1 MTNRNQPALGV
12 HLLETIT
19 RGMYS
24 QPLHCIREYI
34 QNAYDSIREARRLT
48 SLTAAEGEVRL
59 LLDEDAERLTI
70 HDNGMGLSPEAAAV
84 HLLDIGKSAK
94 ARTLM
99 GSDQNAGFRGI
110 GRLAGISYCKRLR
123 FETSAGDGR
132 RCTVEFDA
140 AGINRLTARGQE
152 PTDLV
157 EAVGSNA
164 RIWEEAESG
173 ADPYLKVTLDGLGR
187 ASPFLNEGRLAAYL
201 AQVAPVPFDP
211 ATWSFCEKITAI
223 AEESAA
229 DSSIEEIKIVI
240 CDADGHPRIDV
251 RRPFK
256 DVFQTKDGN
265 AKNPRTV
272 NVTDIARLPVGCPDE
287 AGWWGWIG
295 VHEMRGALADL
306 PFAGLRIRMHNIAVG
321 DDALIGKLF
330 TTRSLSR
337 WCFGEIHV
345 TDLSLIPNSQRN
357 DFEQTASWRRLK
369 ERLRE
374 AAKLLEKEIRRESTQ
389 RNRSVATIAKKAEK
403 EVGTARRAMDSGF
416 LSQEEKQNT
425 VRRLERTRGRLE
437 TEEQRKSRTKGEKDV
452 LRRQRRAVETALSDV
467 RAVKKTG
474 TEKALAH
481 LNKQARGALR
491 VVFRVLGEELAEPQ
505 FKKLQQRIYREL
517 RPGKRT

>member
-1 MTNRNQPALGV
+1 
-12 HLLETIT
+12 
-19 RGMYS
+19 MYS

-48 SLTAAEGEVRL
+48 SLTAEEGEVRL
-59 LLDEDAERLTI
+59 LLDQDAERLTI
-70 HDNGMGLSPEAAAV
+70 QDNGTGLSPEAATV

-94 ARTLM
+94 ARTLT

-123 FETSAGDGR
+123 FETSVGDGR

-152 PTDLV
+152 PTGLV
-157 EAVGSNA
+157 EAVTDNA
-164 RIWEEAESG
+164 RIWEETESV
-173 ADPYLKVTLDGLGR
+173 ADPYLKVTMDGLGA
-187 ASPFLNEGRLAAYL
+187 ASPFLDEKRLAAYL

-211 ATWSFCEKITAI
+211 ATWSFCEKITDI
-223 AEESAA
+223 AEGSAA
-229 DSSIEEIKIVI
+229 GSSIEEIKVVI
-240 CDADGHPRIDV
+240 CDADGHSRVDV

-272 NVTDIARLPVGCPDE
+272 NVRDVTRLPVDRDDDV
-287 AGWWGWIG
+287 GWWGWMG

-321 DDALIGKLF
+321 DEALVGELF
-330 TTRSLSR
+330 TTRSFSR

-345 TDLSLIPNSQRN
+345 TDLSLVPNSQRN
-357 DFEQTASWRRLK
+357 DFEQTPSWRRLK

-389 RNRSVATIAKKAEK
+389 RNRSVAAIARKAEK
-403 EVGTARRAMDSGF
+403 EVGNARKVMGSGF
-416 LSQEEKQNT
+416 LSQEEKQST
-425 VRRLERTRGRLE
+425 VRKLERTRGRLE
-437 TEEQRKSRTKGEKDV
+437 AEEQRKSRTKGEKDV
-452 LRRQRRAVETALSDV
+452 LRRQRRAVETALSAV
-467 RAVKKTG
+467 RAVRKTG
-474 TEKALAH
+474 TEKALSH

-505 FKKLQQRIYREL
+505 FQKLQQRIYREL
-517 RPGKRT
+517 RPGRRT